1 MDPVTQLYLSTQSET
16 VLCLRPYHVENT
28 GSRPITEVKQHR
40 AWLVLRWVTAWEH
53 HVLQTFFLN
62 MIRYG
67 QRLCSKKYPQK
78 QQLSKGLLFIV
89 QKGTQKSIPFKT
101 TNYACGIYIE
111 QVLIICVHFSS
122 RDLFLSRVVRCYF
135 QKGQSFFNLVFSIV
149 TLIIKQTNRIT
160 SKCLFR
166 PMHCY
171 IIDVLLVMSSQH
183 RFP

>member
-1 MDPVTQLYLSTQSET
+1 MGDRLGTPRAVDLFSQHDEIWSEI
-16 VLCLRPYHVENT
+16 VLKEI
-28 GSRPITEVKQHR
+28 SAEVVVVK
-40 AWLVLRWVTAWEH
+40 
-53 HVLQTFFLN
+53 
-62 MIRYG
+62 
-67 QRLCSKKYPQK
+67 RLIIHCAKRHAKN
-78 QQLSKGLLFIV
+78 
-89 QKGTQKSIPFKT
+89 IPFKT

-149 TLIIKQTNRIT
+149 TLIIKQTNQIT

>member
-1 MDPVTQLYLSTQSET
+1 M
-16 VLCLRPYHVENT
+16 
-28 GSRPITEVKQHR
+28 
-40 AWLVLRWVTAWEH
+40 
-53 HVLQTFFLN
+53 
-62 MIRYG
+62 
-67 QRLCSKKYPQK
+67 
-78 QQLSKGLLFIV
+78 

-183 RFP
+183 RFPWLMKNYSDITKALAIVGVEPTTFALLARRSNRLSYTALELSVWNLVTHAFLLLDNSVSFF